1 MFSVRQLCNAAKL
14 SPVPVQWVTAQR
26 DSSLELLESAFGSVR
41 QAGAVLVGPAGV
53 GKTVLAREATERFTR
68 RHPNFVTRW
77 VAGTASA
84 SVVPFGAFSHLVEV
98 AGTGE
103 SAALLR
109 TARASLQR
117 QGAQLLVAVDDAHN
131 LDNLSATLVHQLA
144 VTNSA
149 RLVVTV
155 RAGEPAPDA
164 ITALWKDSLLTRVDI
179 APFNRAQTVAL
190 IESVLGG
197 PLESA
202 SADGI
207 FRVSQ
212 GNPLY
217 LRHLVEGA
225 LTAGTLNLVEGVW
238 QLRGETVLTP
248 QLSTLIGRHLTSLP
262 RPVGEVLE
270 YLAVEE
276 PLTLGDLTALTGRD
290 AVEHAESLHA
300 VVVSDRGDD
309 LVVHPAHPLYTE
321 VVRAGLGKLHTRRLR
336 TALVEQ
342 LSTHPAAN
350 VSARLR
356 LAALAL
362 DSDNPPAVPD
372 VVTSSYEALRLGD
385 LALGERLSRA
395 ALERS
400 GGLAA
405 RLPLAHSLA
414 WQGRGRDA
422 DGVLAPVDPEYLSEW
437 DLMAWTLPKAANQFW
452 MLGDS
457 ENAIAFLDAMR
468 AKISEPAALHTI
480 DALAA
485 TFAMNAGDPNRAI
498 EVAGGVL
505 ESTDAQDLA
514 VAWAAAAAT
523 LSCARTGRFEDVEA
537 LARRGLAAEHPGLLR
552 FTIGL
557 GEITTLLMLGDVDA
571 AQDLAEHY
579 RDFAELQQ
587 PGHAIGEVLLAEVS
601 IARGDLT
608 LASALARQAAAALTS
623 TGYSWGPLALMY
635 LAQAEGQRGDTSAAT
650 AALTRA
656 EAAHGLKSEV
666 YAPELALARAWTLAA
681 ARDTHG
687 AVSAARDGARIA
699 ARSGQAAPALR
710 ALHEAVRLG
719 DTRAVD
725 AINRVDVECAYR
737 SMALAHAKALAAGDG
752 SALDD
757 VSEELAAAGFSGAAA
772 DAAAQAAVAHE
783 ARGVRKDELASKA
796 RAAELAR
803 LCGDASTPA
812 LDRVLNPLPLT
823 GREREIAIMVA
834 DGLTNKAIAESLTVS
849 VRTVEGHIYRAC
861 TKLDVTDRSM
871 LGHAVRAAR
880 RKEG

>member
-1 MFSVRQLCNAAKL
+1 M
-14 SPVPVQWVTAQR
+14 TAQR
-26 DSSLELLESAFGSVR
+26 GSSLDLLESAFGSAR

-53 GKTVLAREATERFTR
+53 GKTVLAREATDRFTG

-84 SVVPFGAFSHLVEV
+84 SVVPFGAFSHLVDV

-109 TARASLQR
+109 TARASLQ
-117 QGAQLLVAVDDAHN
+117 QHGSQLLVAVDDAHH

-144 VTNSA
+144 MTNSA

-179 APFNRAQTVAL
+179 TPFNHVQTVEL
-190 IESVLGG
+190 LESVLGG
-197 PLESA
+197 PLESS

-225 LTAGTLNLVEGVW
+225 LNAGTLNLVEGVW

-248 QLSTLIGRHLTSLP
+248 QLSTLIGKHLSSLP
-262 RPVGEVLE
+262 QPVTEVLE

-290 AVEHAESLHA
+290 AVEHAESLGA
-300 VVVSDRGDD
+300 VSVSDRGDD

-321 VVRAGLGKLHTRRLR
+321 CVRAALGRLHTRRLR

-385 LALGERLSRA
+385 LVLGERLSRA

-452 MLGDS
+452 MLGHS
-457 ENAIAFLDAMR
+457 EEAITFLEAMR
-468 AKISEPAALHTI
+468 AKITEPAALHTI

-498 EVAGGVL
+498 AVADDVL
-505 ESTDAQDLA
+505 KSPAAQDLA

-523 LSCARTGRFEDVEA
+523 LSCARTGRFGDVA
-537 LARRGLAAEHPGLLR
+537 ARADRGLAAEHPGLLR

-557 GEITTLLMLGDVDA
+557 GQVTTALMLGDVDA
-571 AQDLAEHY
+571 AEERAKHY

-587 PGHAIGEVLLAEVS
+587 PGHAIGEVLLAEVQ

-608 LASALARQAAAALTS
+608 AATALARQAAAALS
-623 TGYSWGPLALMY
+623 DTGYSWGPLALMY

-650 AALTRA
+650 AALKRA

-687 AVSAARDGARIA
+687 AVAAAREGARVA
-699 ARSGQAAPALR
+699 TRAGQTVPALR
-710 ALHEAVRLG
+710 ALHVAVRLG
-719 DTRAVD
+719 DARSAD
-725 AINRVDVECAYR
+725 AIARIDIECAYR
-737 SMALAHAKALAAGDG
+737 TLALAHARALAAGDG
-752 SALDD
+752 SALDAA
-757 VSEELAAAGFSGAAA
+757 SAQLAEAGFTGAAA

-783 ARGVRKDELASKA
+783 ARGVRKDELSAKA

-834 DGLTNKAIAESLTVS
+834 DGLTNKAIAENLTVS
-849 VRTVEGHIYRAC
+849 IRTVEGHIYRAC
-861 TKLDVTDRSM
+861 TKLDVSDRTM

-880 RKEG
+880 KGSRSGNRQNG

>member
-1 MFSVRQLCNAAKL
+1 M
-14 SPVPVQWVTAQR
+14 PVQWVTTKR
-26 DSSLELLESAFGSVR
+26 GSSLDLLESAFDSTR

-53 GKTVLAREATERFTR
+53 GKTVLAREASDRYTL
-68 RHPNFVTRW
+68 RHPESVTRW

-84 SVVPFGAFSHLVEV
+84 SVVPFGAFSHLVDV
-98 AGTGE
+98 PGTGE
-103 SAALLR
+103 SASLLR

-117 QGAQLLVAVDDAHN
+117 HSSRLLVAVDDAHH

-155 RAGEPAPDA
+155 RAGEPTPDA
-164 ITALWKDSLLTRVDI
+164 ITALWKDSLLARVDI
-179 APFNRAQTVAL
+179 EPFDRAQTVNL
-190 IESVLGG
+190 LETVLGG

-202 SADGI
+202 SVDGI

-225 LTAGTLNLVEGVW
+225 LNAGNLNLVQGVW
-238 QLRGETVLTP
+238 QLRGEMVLTP
-248 QLSTLIGRHLTSLP
+248 QLSTLIGKHLASLP
-262 RPVGEVLE
+262 DSVNSVLQ

-290 AVEHAESLHA
+290 AIEHAESLGA
-300 VVVSDRGDD
+300 VTVSDRGDD

-321 VVRAGLGKLHTRRLR
+321 CVRASLGRLHIRRLR
-336 TALVEQ
+336 TALVAQ
-342 LSTHPAAN
+342 LSTHPAPS
-350 VSARLR
+350 VTARLR

-362 DSDNPPAVPD
+362 DSDNPPTVPE

-457 ENAIAFLDAMR
+457 EAAIKFLDAMR
-468 AKISEPAALHTI
+468 ARISEPAALHTI

-485 TFAMNAGDPNRAI
+485 TFAMNSGDLGRAI
-498 EVAGGVL
+498 AVSADVL
-505 ESTDAQDLA
+505 KSDAAQDIA
-514 VAWAAAAAT
+514 VAWAAATAT
-523 LSCARTGRFEDVEA
+523 LSHARTGRFAQVDA

-552 FTIGL
+552 FVIGL
-557 GEITTLLMLGDVDA
+557 GEITTALMLGDIDA
-571 AQDLAEHY
+571 AEERAKHY
-579 RDFAELQQ
+579 REFAELQQ
-587 PGHAIGEVLLAEVS
+587 PGHAIGEVLLAQVL
-601 IARGDLT
+601 IIRGDLVT
-608 LASALARQAAAALTS
+608 ASALARQAAAALTD
-623 TGYSWGPLALMY
+623 TGYSWGPLALMS
-635 LAQAEGQRGDTSAAT
+635 LAQVEGQRGDKAA
-650 AALTRA
+650 AAEALQRA

-681 ARDTHG
+681 ARDVHG
-687 AVSAARDGARIA
+687 AVSAAREGARLA
-699 ARSGQAAPALR
+699 TRSGQAAMTLR
-710 ALHEAVRLG
+710 ALGDAVRLG
-719 DTRAVD
+719 DTRAAD
-725 AINRVDVECAYR
+725 LINRAGVECAY
-737 SMALAHAKALAAGDG
+737 SAMILAHARALAAGDG
-752 SALDD
+752 PALD
-757 VSEELAAAGFSGAAA
+757 AASARYADAGLIGAAA
-772 DAAAQAAVAHE
+772 DAAAQAAVAHA
-783 ARGVRKDELASKA
+783 ARGVRKNEMSAKA

-803 LCGDASTPA
+803 MCGDASTPA

-834 DGLTNKAIAESLTVS
+834 DGLTNKAIAETLCVS

-861 TKLDVTDRSM
+861 TKLDVSDRTM

-880 RKEG
+880 GDK